1 MEMDM
6 EKASTDQTKED
17 RDGVERDLETEA
29 DSVRLTFTEA
39 DENIKHNKWQREKG
53 APAKEGERIYYSFL
67 PRSNGQSS
75 GLGTTLLH

>member
-39 DENIKHNKWQREKG
+39 DENIKHNNG
-53 APAKEGERIYYSFL
+53 KERRARPQKRASASTI
-67 PRSNGQSS
+67 
-75 GLGTTLLH
+75 LLYM

>member
-17 RDGVERDLETEA
+17 CDGVERDLETEA

-39 DENIKHNKWQREKG
+39 NEKHQ
-53 APAKEGERIYYSFL
+53 
-67 PRSNGQSS
+67 
-75 GLGTTLLH
+75 T